1 MADRGRWPVARGPW
15 PAPPTCHG
23 LPPRPSRSTH
33 RDRGNRCAAKF
44 GRVGA
49 RRTMRT
55 LFNILVKELLQLR
68 RDPKILPILFLAPV
82 IQLTLLG
89 YAATTDIRRVELA
102 VCDLDHTA
110 SSREL
115 MEKLTQST
123 YFRLTAAVDSQD
135 GLDRLLQSG
144 QARVGLTIPVG
155 FAADRTGGR
164 PGAVQL
170 VADGADALSGTAG
183 LSYAASALQEASVAA
198 GVLPLVELR
207 PIVLYNPDLIS
218 RNFMV
223 PGVLALI
230 LMIMTMMLT
239 AMALVRERELGTME
253 QLLVTPLS
261 PGHLIVGKLV
271 PYALV
276 GFIEFSTAL
285 AVVLFWFEV
294 PLRGQFLVLLLL
306 TLPFMLC
313 TLGLG
318 LLISTLSRTQQQAM
332 MLTAFVFIL
341 PQMLLSGFA
350 FPIQNMPAVFQWFT
364 YLVPLRYYLVVLR
377 GVFLKGVSLAVLW
390 PQGLA
395 LLALGLAILG
405 LARLR
410 FRRQLT

>member
-1 MADRGRWPVARGPW
+1 
-15 PAPPTCHG
+15 
-23 LPPRPSRSTH
+23 
-33 RDRGNRCAAKF
+33 
-44 GRVGA
+44 
-49 RRTMRT
+49 MRT
-55 LFNILVKELLQLR
+55 LVNILKKELLQLR

-102 VCDLDHTA
+102 VCDLDRTA

-115 MEKLTQST
+115 VEELTRST
-123 YFRLTAAVDSQD
+123 YFRLTAAVESQD
-135 GLDRLLQSG
+135 GLDQLLQSG
-144 QARVGLTIPVG
+144 RARVGLTIPAG
-155 FAADRTGGR
+155 FAADRSAGR
-164 PGAVQL
+164 SGAVQL

-183 LSYAASALQEASVAA
+183 MTYAATALQQATVAA
-198 GVLPLVELR
+198 GVRPLIELR
-207 PIVLYNPDLIS
+207 PVVLYNPDLVS
-218 RNFMV
+218 CNYMV
-223 PGVLALI
+223 PGVLAMI

-239 AMALVRERELGTME
+239 AMALVREREIGTME

-261 PGHLIVGKLV
+261 PGHLIVGKLL

-276 GFIEFSTAL
+276 GCVEFSTAL
-285 AVVLFWFEV
+285 AVVLFWFGV
-294 PLRGQFLVLLLL
+294 PLRGPFVVLVLL

-332 MLTAFVFIL
+332 MLTGFVFIL

-364 YLVPLRYYLVVLR
+364 YLVPLRYYLVILR
-377 GVFLKGVSLAVLW
+377 GVFLKGVGPSVLW
-390 PQGLA
+390 REGLA
-395 LLALGLAILG
+395 LLGLGVAILG

-410 FRRQLT
+410 FRRQLV

>member
-1 MADRGRWPVARGPW
+1 MGSDGT
-15 PAPPTCHG
+15 APP
-23 LPPRPSRSTH
+23 
-33 RDRGNRCAAKF
+33 
-44 GRVGA
+44 A
-49 RRTMRT
+49 RMKT
-55 LFNILVKELLQLR
+55 LLNILVKELLQLR

-102 VCDLDHTA
+102 VCDLDHSA
-110 SSREL
+110 ASREL
-115 MEKLTQST
+115 VEGLTRST
-123 YFRLTAAVDSQD
+123 YFRLTGAVDSQD
-135 GLDRLLQSG
+135 GLDRFLQSG
-144 QARVGLTIPVG
+144 RARVGLAIPAG
-155 FAADRTGGR
+155 FAVDRSAGR
-164 PGAVQL
+164 SGRVQL

-183 LSYAASALQEASVAA
+183 MSYAATALQAATVAA
-198 GVLPLVELR
+198 GVRPLIELR
-207 PIVLYNPDLIS
+207 PIVLYNPDLVS
-218 RNFMV
+218 RNYMV

-239 AMALVRERELGTME
+239 AMALVREREIGTME

-261 PGHLIVGKLV
+261 PGQLIAGKLA

-276 GFIEFSTAL
+276 GLVEFSTAL
-285 AVVLFWFEV
+285 AVVLFWFRV

-341 PQMLLSGFA
+341 PQMLLAGFA
-350 FPIQNMPAVFQWFT
+350 FPIQNMPAAFQWFT
-364 YLVPLRYYLVVLR
+364 YLVPLRYYLIVLR
-377 GVFLKGVSLAVLW
+377 GVFLKGVTLAVLW

-395 LLALGLAILG
+395 LLALGVAILG

-410 FRRQLT
+410 FRRQLV